1 VVGFRSLS
9 KNVIENDRVEI
20 TVVIKEDMQLTDEQ
34 WSVVEPLIP
43 KPKVRKDRKGRPR
56 VEARSVLDGMLW
68 VLWTGAPWKAL
79 PSEYPPYQTV
89 HRRMQEWV
97 EARVFWKVLKALAE
111 DLRDRGKIDL
121 TEAFIDGTHAG
132 AKRGALSSE
141 LLAVATPPRS
151 WQSQTLAVLRS
162 PLGLRVVRAM
172 KLSSS
177 RKRLASASSA
187 ADCSA

>member
-1 VVGFRSLS
+1 
-9 KNVIENDRVEI
+9 
-20 TVVIKEDMQLTDEQ
+20 MQLTDEQ
-34 WSVVEPLIP
+34 WRVVAPLIP
-43 KPKVRKDRKGRPR
+43 KPKVRKDGKGRPR

-68 VLWTGAPWKAL
+68 ILWTGAPWKAL

-97 EARVFWKVLKALAE
+97 EARVFWKVLKALAA

-141 LLAVATPPRS
+141 LLAVVPQQRS
-151 WQSQTLAVLRS
+151 WQLQTGAVFQS
-162 PLGLRVVRAM
+162 PLGSRVVRAM
-172 KLSSS
+172 KLRSS
-177 RKRLASASSA
+177 RRRLAAASSE
-187 ADCSA
+187 DVCSA

>member
-1 VVGFRSLS
+1 MIRS
-9 KNVIENDRVEI
+9 DRVGI
-20 TVVIKEDMQLTDEQ
+20 ADVIQQDMQLTDEQ
-34 WSVVEPLIP
+34 WSVVQPLIP

-68 VLWTGAPWKAL
+68 ILWTGAPWKAL
-79 PSEYPPYQTV
+79 PSEYPPYQTC

-97 EARVFWKVLKALAE
+97 EERVFWKILKALAA

-141 LLAVATPPRS
+141 LLAVAPQQRS
-151 WQSQTLAVLRS
+151 WQSLTLAVFQS
-162 PLGLRVVRAM
+162 PLGSRVVRAM
-172 KLSSS
+172 KLRSSRRRLAGSSS
-177 RKRLASASSA
+177 
-187 ADCSA
+187 ADACSA

>member
-1 VVGFRSLS
+1 MVGYRSLS
-9 KNVIENDRVEI
+9 KNVIQKDRVVI
-20 TVVIKEDMQLTDEQ
+20 AVVIKEDMQLTDEQ
-34 WSVVEPLIP
+34 WSVVESLIP
-43 KPKVRKDRKGRPR
+43 HPKPRKDRKGRPR
-56 VEARSVLDGMLW
+56 VPARSVLDGMLW
-68 VLWTGAPWKAL
+68 ILWTGAPWKAL

-141 LLAVATPPRS
+141 LLAVATPLRS

-177 RKRLASASSA
+177 RKRLASASPA